1 MARTWDEKNNDL
13 LKIERETAAYQA
25 GKEAGANEVL
35 QIAGATGQGGSP
47 GQSYQRP
54 LQNPDP
60 GEAVFG
66 VEKDG
71 QTFFEFLKAMG
82 IFFPVRVPKNDPNA
96 GKPPFDDKGNDLS
109 VPVPGRPDWA
119 GTNKDMKI
127 AHGKYFDDDGRIKK
141 KPRGMTP
148 SGKPFD
154 MPVDEEQ
161 QKKNKERHDR
171 LYHPDLMI
179 SHVNKDGTAH
189 SGGPEHDFMHG
200 RRGTNTWPDGRRK
213 YSDEE
218 LKQIDEYMKSL
229 MISQSPAALDALRK
243 GKAPGL
249 SSQQIRS
256 LIKPFTKPDQ
266 FGHPTGSLRV

>member
-1 MARTWDEKNNDL
+1 MAISNDWTNKS
-13 LKIERETAAYQA
+13 LKIEREKEKAEFYQA

-109 VPVPGRPDWA
+109 VPVRGHEGEWA
-119 GTNKDMKI
+119 NKGMKI
-127 AHGKYFDDDGRIKK
+127 AHGEFFDDYGRITTQDPSK
-141 KPRGMTP
+141 GLTP

-154 MPVDEEQ
+154 MPVDKEQ
-161 QKKNKERHDR
+161 QKKNKEMHIRK
-171 LYHPDLMI
+171 YHPDQAK
-179 SHVNKDGTAH
+179 VNYGKPTPLDNYFKEKGYPTRDD
-189 SGGPEHDFMHG
+189 PDWLRLQIM
-200 RRGTNTWPDGRRK
+200 RGAP
-213 YSDEE
+213 
-218 LKQIDEYMKSL
+218 
-229 MISQSPAALDALRK
+229 
-243 GKAPGL
+243 KA
-249 SSQQIRS
+249 
-256 LIKPFTKPDQ
+256 
-266 FGHPTGSLRV
+266 